1 MNDINMNNDR
11 VDAYSVSQFIATF
24 CAKHNLTK
32 SQVLPC
38 AGAQTRP
45 KLLFARHRPV
55 KKVIP
60 PHIVVQDGT
69 AIGRRSDGGV
79 VALTLD
85 DIDTCKLAHV
95 PFVLP
100 ENLYGN
106 TEVYTEEIKNYI
118 STKDLSDSEYESD

>member
-1 MNDINMNNDR
+1 MTNDR
-11 VDAYSVSQFIATF
+11 VDAYTVNQFIATF

-38 AGAQTRP
+38 AGAQTKP
-45 KLLFARHRPV
+45 KLLFARHRPG
-55 KKVIP
+55 KTGIP
-60 PHIVVQDGT
+60 PHIVVQSGT
-69 AIGRRSDGGV
+69 AIGRRDGG
-79 VALTLD
+79 ALTLD
-85 DIDTCKLAHV
+85 DIDACKLAHV

-100 ENLYGN
+100 DNLYGN